1 MTSAVVALCTWTAVF
16 FGLGALTG
24 AWFSSMTAK
33 SAKKTPTIYDVPKL
47 YEYMIQLKR
56 AVSDLKG
63 FDRKSLRKW
72 LERLDSVMAY
82 AENTENYAAAYDM
95 MMELRGKL
103 RLALD
108 SGFPHN
114 ERGLFRKA

>member
-1 MTSAVVALCTWTAVF
+1 MTSAVVTLCAWTAVF

-24 AWFSSMTAK
+24 AWFSAMAAK

-47 YEYMIQLKR
+47 YEYVIQLKR

-72 LERLDSVMAY
+72 LEKLDSVMAY